1 MDGTFLA
8 FFSMWAFGVFV
19 LLVGLCIGSFL
30 NVCIWRLPSG
40 KSLVRPGSHCT
51 SCQVPI
57 AWYDNVPVA
66 SYFILG
72 GRCRRCGAAFSAR
85 YMIVELATGLLW
97 FGYWLAYFKAGP
109 WLGLE
114 HPGIRLGAGHPGIY
128 LVHMVLV
135 SALVVSGVIDYDRKE
150 IFTAVTNFALG
161 AGLVGSLVWP
171 AVQEVGAY
179 GHRLADWTGWDRTD
193 AVVAAMVGAAVGS
206 GLIILTR
213 FLGTAAFRKE
223 AMGVGDAYL
232 MAAVGGVLGWEAAVL
247 VFLVGPF
254 LGLPYGVW
262 SALGGRRRPEPPG
275 EAPAPSA
282 PAEPEAPRLGWG
294 AFVAAV
300 AGLALLVWAAAA
312 TAGEEPGPA
321 ARSLL
326 AAGLV
331 AMGTAFLLLRREGGG
346 EPPSPKDGLR
356 RPDVDGQPDAAPSSH
371 EMPYGPFLAL
381 AAGVVML
388 VQDPALARFGP
399 GVKAL
404 WHRLIG

>member
-8 FFSMWAFGVFV
+8 FFSTWAFGVFV

-30 NVCIWRLPSG
+30 NVCIWRLPVG
-40 KSLVRPGSHCT
+40 QSLIRPGSHCT
-51 SCQVPI
+51 SCQAPI
-57 AWYDNVPVA
+57 AWYDNIPVA

-72 GRCRRCGAAFSAR
+72 GRCRRCGAGFSAR

-97 FGYWLAYFKAGP
+97 FGYWLAYFK
-109 WLGLE
+109 L
-114 HPGIRLGAGHPGIY
+114 GIRTGANHPGIY

-135 SALVVSGVIDYDRKE
+135 SALVVSGVIDFDRKE

-171 AVQEVGAY
+171 AVQVIGTY
-179 GHRLADWTGWDRTD
+179 GPPERRLVDWTGWERTD
-193 AVVAAMVGAAVGS
+193 ALVAALVGAAVGS

-247 VFLVGPF
+247 VFLVAPF

-262 SALGGRRRPEPPG
+262 SALGGRRRPEPPVEAQA

-282 PAEPEAPRLGWG
+282 PAESDAPRLGWG
-294 AFVAAV
+294 AFVAAL
-300 AGLALLVWAAAA
+300 AGLALLVAAAA
-312 TAGEEPGPA
+312 TAGEEPGLA

-331 AMGTAFLLLRREGGG
+331 AMGVAFLFARHEGGG
-346 EPPSPKDGLR
+346 
-356 RPDVDGQPDAAPSSH
+356 DVDDQPAAATSSH

-381 AAGVVML
+381 AAGIVML
-388 VQDPALARFGP
+388 IQDPALGRFGL
-399 GVKAL
+399 GVEAL

>member
-8 FFSMWAFGVFV
+8 FFSTWAFGVFV
-19 LLVGLCIGSFL
+19 LLAGLCIGSFL

-40 KSLVRPGSHCT
+40 KSLVRPASHCT
-51 SCQVPI
+51 SCQAPI

-97 FGYWLAYFKAGP
+97 FGYWLAYFK
-109 WLGLE
+109 L
-114 HPGIRLGAGHPGIY
+114 GIRTGADHPGIY

-171 AVQEVGAY
+171 AVQRVGAY
-179 GHRLADWTGWDRTD
+179 GHGLADWTGWERTD
-193 AVVAAMVGAAVGS
+193 ALVAALVGAAVGA
-206 GLIILTR
+206 GLVVLTR

-262 SALGGRRRPEPPG
+262 QVLRRPEPPVEAQA

-282 PAEPEAPRLGWG
+282 TAEPDAPRRGWG
-294 AFVAAV
+294 ACVAAL
-300 AGLALLVWAAAA
+300 AGLALLVAAAA
-312 TAGEEPGPA
+312 TAGEEPGLT

-331 AMGTAFLLLRREGGG
+331 AMGVAFLLARHEGGG
-346 EPPSPKDGLR
+346 DM
-356 RPDVDGQPDAAPSSH
+356 DDQPAAAPSRH

-388 VQDPALARFGP
+388 IQDPALGRFGP
-399 GVKAL
+399 GVEAL
-404 WHRLIG
+404 WRTLIG

>member
-8 FFSMWAFGVFV
+8 FFSTWAFGVFV

-30 NVCIWRLPSG
+30 NVCIWRLPAG
-40 KSLVRPGSHCT
+40 QSLVRPASHCT
-51 SCQVPI
+51 SCQAPI

-72 GRCRRCGAAFSAR
+72 GRCRRCGAGFSAR

-97 FGYWLAYFKAGP
+97 FGYWLAYFK
-109 WLGLE
+109 L
-114 HPGIRLGAGHPGIY
+114 GIRTGADHPGIY

-171 AVQEVGAY
+171 AVQQVGAY
-179 GHRLADWTGWDRTD
+179 GHGLADWTGWERTD
-193 AVVAAMVGAAVGS
+193 ALVAALVGAAVGS

-262 SALGGRRRPEPPG
+262 QVLRRRPELPAGVPD
-275 EAPAPSA
+275 EASAPSA
-282 PAEPEAPRLGWG
+282 AAEPEAPRLGWG

-300 AGLALLVWAAAA
+300 AGFILLVAAA
-312 TAGEEPGPA
+312 TTGEEPGLT

-326 AAGLV
+326 LAGLV
-331 AMGTAFLLLRREGGG
+331 AMGTAFLLLRNEEGGNVAD
-346 EPPSPKDGLR
+346 PPA
-356 RPDVDGQPDAAPSSH
+356 AAPSSH

-381 AAGVVML
+381 ATGVVML

-399 GVKAL
+399 GVEAL
-404 WHRLIG
+404 WHRLVG

>member
-8 FFSMWAFGVFV
+8 FFSTWAFGVFV
-19 LLVGLCIGSFL
+19 LLAGLCIGSFL

-40 KSLVRPGSHCT
+40 KSLVRPASHCT
-51 SCQVPI
+51 SCQAPI

-97 FGYWLAYFKAGP
+97 FGYWLAYFK
-109 WLGLE
+109 L
-114 HPGIRLGAGHPGIY
+114 GIRTGADHPGIY

-171 AVQEVGAY
+171 AVQRVGAY
-179 GHRLADWTGWDRTD
+179 GHGLADWTGWERTD
-193 AVVAAMVGAAVGS
+193 ALVAALVGAAVGA
-206 GLIILTR
+206 GLVVLTR

-262 SALGGRRRPEPPG
+262 QVLRRPEPPVEAQA

-282 PAEPEAPRLGWG
+282 PAEPDAPRLGWG
-294 AFVAAV
+294 AFVAAL
-300 AGLALLVWAAAA
+300 AGLALLVAAAA
-312 TAGEEPGPA
+312 TAGEEPGLT

-331 AMGTAFLLLRREGGG
+331 AMGVAFLLARHEGGG
-346 EPPSPKDGLR
+346 DM
-356 RPDVDGQPDAAPSSH
+356 DDQPAAAPSRH

-388 VQDPALARFGP
+388 IQDPALGRFGP
-399 GVKAL
+399 GVEAL
-404 WHRLIG
+404 WRTLIG

>member
-8 FFSMWAFGVFV
+8 FFSTWAFGVFV

-30 NVCIWRLPSG
+30 NVCIWRLPAG

-51 SCQVPI
+51 SCQAPI
-57 AWYDNVPVA
+57 AWYDNIPVA

-72 GRCRRCGAAFSAR
+72 GRCRRCGAGFSAR

-97 FGYWLAYFKAGP
+97 FGYWLAYFKLDLRAG
-109 WLGLE
+109 
-114 HPGIRLGAGHPGIY
+114 ADHPGIY

-171 AVQEVGAY
+171 AVQRVGAY
-179 GHRLADWTGWDRTD
+179 GHGLADWTGWDRTD
-193 AVVAAMVGAAVGS
+193 AVVAALVGAAVGA

-262 SALGGRRRPEPPG
+262 SALGGRRRPEPQAESPV
-275 EAPAPSA
+275 PSA
-282 PAEPEAPRLGWG
+282 AREPEPPRLGWG

-300 AGLALLVWAAAA
+300 AGLALLVAAAA
-312 TAGEEPGPA
+312 TAGEEPGLA
-321 ARSLL
+321 ARALL

-331 AMGTAFLLLRREGGG
+331 AMGTGFLLLRREEGG
-346 EPPSPKDGLR
+346 EPTSPKEGFR
-356 RPDVDGQPDAAPSSH
+356 RPGVDEQPPAAPSSH

-381 AAGVVML
+381 AAGIVML

-399 GVKAL
+399 GVEAL